1 MRAAALRAAY
11 SRTTQQVF
19 DARNDQAG
27 NCVYC
32 SKKERSD
39 ELIPRSSATS
49 SSDPHSGAQ
58 HVACTRNLPHT
69 IRTSLTAGLTGAAQ
83 RPRARASGTRT
94 PAYLPRSP
102 AWLCSELSCL
112 RPALSCLQ
120 LL

>member
-1 MRAAALRAAY
+1 MRAAALRAAN
-11 SRTTQQVF
+11 SRDTRQVF
-19 DARNDQAG
+19 DELADQLHDSA
-27 NCVYC
+27 YC
-32 SKKERSD
+32 CKEERPD
-39 ELIPRSSATS
+39 ELIPTKLCDIFIRPALRCAACRMHSQPPSHTS
-49 SSDPHSGAQ
+49 
-58 HVACTRNLPHT
+58 
-69 IRTSLTAGLTGAAQ
+69 TSLTTGLTGAAQ